1 MTTDDEARLRAI
13 LEGLLCAQGE
23 PLSVDRATEII
34 GDATRRDVVAAFLA
48 LREEYERDG
57 RGFRVVEVANGY
69 QMRTAADY
77 AEYVRRLF
85 RARPFRLTRAM
96 LETLAIVAYK
106 QLVTKPE
113 IEAIRGVDVDST
125 LGTLLERRL
134 IRIAGRKEVPG
145 RPLLYATSR
154 EFLEVFGLNSLGDL
168 PTLKEL
174 GDLPMTIDA
183 EVDISGATAG
193 GGVADGEAL
202 AAVDLGSGSAPTD
215 PGSAGLDEYG
225 APPPPPESPPGGGNA
240 TDAKQ

>member
-1 MTTDDEARLRAI
+1 MTMDGGARLRAI

-23 PLSVDRATEII
+23 PLSVDKATEII
-34 GDATRRDVVAAFLA
+34 GDTTRRDVVAAFAA
-48 LREEYERDG
+48 LGEEYERDG

-96 LETLAIVAYK
+96 LETLAIIAYK

-174 GDLPMTIDA
+174 GDLPMLSDP
-183 EVDISGATAG
+183 EVVLPGATAG
-193 GGVADGEAL
+193 VGGADGEPL
-202 AAVDLGSGSAPTD
+202 AAVDLGSASAPGE
-215 PGSAGLDEYG
+215 PGSAGLDGNG
-225 APPPPPESPPGGGNA
+225 APPPPLESPPGGGNA
-240 TDAKQ
+240 TDAEQ